1 MDVFLTRIS
10 KEEIKISH
18 SSDNGDCLVSRSFF
32 TLSLLSFPL
41 FPWSF
46 FPLPSACLQSPCLYI
61 ISSKSRS
68 YRQRY
73 KQKMGVSCWNSEF
86 WHLFAVWLWESFL
99 TSLDWFILV
108 PKWSDWTQY
117 IPGLFSSSKFC
128 GFKIYLLWV
137 LSILT
142 NLQSAQTEHFYIF
155 CILKNTIKN

>member
-1 MDVFLTRIS
+1 MTTVIAWSAGSFLLFLS
-10 KEEIKISH
+10 CPSH
-18 SSDNGDCLVSRSFF
+18 SFLGL
-32 TLSLLSFPL
+32 
-41 FPWSF
+41 F
-46 FPLPSACLQSPCLYI
+46 FPCHQPVCSLHVCILSVIVQSQ
-61 ISSKSRS
+61 S

>member
-1 MDVFLTRIS
+1 MTTVIAWSAGPFLLFLS
-10 KEEIKISH
+10 CPSH
-18 SSDNGDCLVSRSFF
+18 SFLCL
-32 TLSLLSFPL
+32 
-41 FPWSF
+41 F
-46 FPLPSACLQSPCLYI
+46 FPCHQPVCNLHVCILSVIVQSQ
-61 ISSKSRS
+61 S

-137 LSILT
+137 LSILK
-142 NLQSAQTEHFYIF
+142 NLQSAQTERFYIF